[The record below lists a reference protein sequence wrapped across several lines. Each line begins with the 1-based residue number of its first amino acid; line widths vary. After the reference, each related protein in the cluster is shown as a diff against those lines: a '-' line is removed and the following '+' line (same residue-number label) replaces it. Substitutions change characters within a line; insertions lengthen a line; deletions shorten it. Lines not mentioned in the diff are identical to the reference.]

1 MVITD
6 NQDDVV
12 PTELSHEVKPDVG
25 LVRVW
30 WYGPQKGQ
38 VDALQ
43 HHREV
48 IAHILR
54 GQKVCWYENPMNS
67 GIPQNVEYYNIISSL
82 VVSCELIV

>member
-43 HHREV
+43 E
-48 IAHILR
+48 IT
-54 GQKVCWYENPMNS
+54 
-67 GIPQNVEYYNIISSL
+67 
-82 VVSCELIV
+82 VSEDKRSAGMKIQ